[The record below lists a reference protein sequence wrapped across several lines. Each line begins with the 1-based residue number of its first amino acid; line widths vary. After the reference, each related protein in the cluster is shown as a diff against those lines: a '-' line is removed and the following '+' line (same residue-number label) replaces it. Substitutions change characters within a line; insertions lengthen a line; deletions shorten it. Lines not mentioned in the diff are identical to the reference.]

1 MKKLFIIALGTLAL
15 ASCGTAW
22 NIRISDDGITATP
35 DAGHIFLPLV
45 DAQK

>member
-1 MKKLFIIALGTLAL
+1 MKFIIIATASLLL

-35 DAGHIFLPLV
+35 DGGSVFLPLIE
-45 DAQK
+45 AQK